1 MIKQFFDEQSSS
13 FTYLVTS
20 EEQKAF
26 LVDPV
31 LDNNKI
37 YQDFISQH
45 SLRLSFILET
55 HTHADHVT
63 GSGTLNDIYGCKIY
77 CGLSSNSKNIET
89 VSDGQEIFL
98 DNLSIKALY
107 TPGHTDDSF
116 SYLLKYY
123 QDCYLFTGDTLL
135 INGCGRTDF
144 QNGDSGQLYD
154 SINQKLFSLGE
165 NTIVLP
171 GHDYNGLTRTTI
183 GDQKRTNPR
192 LANKSKDEFIHIMNN
207 LNLPTPKLMD
217 VAVPLNLNLG
227 KSNA

>member
-31 LDNNKI
+31 LDNNKT

-45 SLRLSFILET
+45 SLTLSFILET

-63 GSGTLNDIYGCKIY
+63 GSGTLNDLYGCKIY
-77 CGLSSNSKNIET
+77 CGLSSNSKDIET
-89 VSDGQEIFL
+89 VSEGQEILL

-116 SYLLKYY
+116 SYLLRYY

>member
-13 FTYLVTS
+13 FTYLVAS

-31 LDNNKI
+31 LDNNKT

-45 SLRLSFILET
+45 SLTLSFILET

-63 GSGTLNDIYGCKIY
+63 GSGTLNDLYGCKIY

-89 VSDGQEIFL
+89 VSDGQEILL

-116 SYLLKYY
+116 SYLLRYY

>member
-31 LDNNKI
+31 LDNNKT

-45 SLRLSFILET
+45 SLTLSFILET

-63 GSGTLNDIYGCKIY
+63 GSGTLNDLYGCKIY

-89 VSDGQEIFL
+89 VSDGQEILL

-116 SYLLKYY
+116 SYLLRYY

-227 KSNA
+227 KSDA

>member
-13 FTYLVTS
+13 FAYLVTS

-37 YQDFISQH
+37 
-45 SLRLSFILET
+45 
-55 HTHADHVT
+55 
-63 GSGTLNDIYGCKIY
+63 
-77 CGLSSNSKNIET
+77 
-89 VSDGQEIFL
+89 
-98 DNLSIKALY
+98 
-107 TPGHTDDSF
+107 
-116 SYLLKYY
+116 Y

-154 SINQKLFSLGE
+154 SISQKLFSLGE

-217 VAVPLNLNLG
+217 LAVPLNLNLG
-227 KSNA
+227 KSNV

>member
-1 MIKQFFDEQSSS
+1 MIKQFYDEQSSS
-13 FTYLVTS
+13 FTYLVRS
-20 EEQKAF
+20 QEQKAF

-31 LDNNKI
+31 LNNNKL
-37 YQDFISQH
+37 YQNFISQH
-45 SLRLSFILET
+45 SLKLSFILET

-63 GSGTLNDIYGCKIY
+63 GSGTLNDIYGCKTY
-77 CGLSSNSKNIET
+77 CGLSLNNKNIEM
-89 VSDGQEIFL
+89 VGDGQKISL

-116 SYLLKYY
+116 SYLLKCSEDY
-123 QDCYLFTGDTLL
+123 YLFSGDTLL

-144 QNGDSGQLYD
+144 QNGDAGQLYD
-154 SINQKLFSLGE
+154 SINQKLFSLDE
-165 NTIVLP
+165 NTIVMP

-227 KSNA
+227 KNNA

>member
-1 MIKQFFDEQSSS
+1 MIKQFYDEQSSS

-31 LDNNKI
+31 LNNNRI
-37 YQDFISQH
+37 YQNFISQH
-45 SLRLSFILET
+45 SLKLSFILET

-63 GSGTLNDIYGCKIY
+63 GSGTLNDIYGCKTY
-77 CGLSSNSKNIET
+77 CGLSLNSKNIEM
-89 VSDGQEIFL
+89 VGDGQEIFL

-116 SYLLKYY
+116 SYLLKCSEDY
-123 QDCYLFTGDTLL
+123 YLFSGDTLL
-135 INGCGRTDF
+135 IKGCGRTDF
-144 QNGDSGQLYD
+144 QNGDAGQLYD
-154 SINQKLFSLGE
+154 SINQKLFSLDE
-165 NTIVLP
+165 NTIVMP

-227 KSNA
+227 KNNA

>member
-20 EEQKAF
+20 QEQKAF

-45 SLRLSFILET
+45 SLTLSFILET

-89 VSDGQEIFL
+89 VICIT
-98 DNLSIKALY
+98 IKVN
-107 TPGHTDDSF
+107 
-116 SYLLKYY
+116 SYDAKMFISCLIY
-123 QDCYLFTGDTLL
+123 Q
-135 INGCGRTDF
+135 N
-144 QNGDSGQLYD
+144 
-154 SINQKLFSLGE
+154 
-165 NTIVLP
+165 
-171 GHDYNGLTRTTI
+171 DYNSEVL
-183 GDQKRTNPR
+183 
-192 LANKSKDEFIHIMNN
+192 KSF
-207 LNLPTPKLMD
+207 
-217 VAVPLNLNLG
+217 
-227 KSNA
+227 

>member
-89 VSDGQEIFL
+89 VSDGQEILL
-98 DNLSIKALY
+98 DNLFIKALY

>member
-37 YQDFISQH
+37 YQNFISQH
-45 SLRLSFILET
+45 PLTLSFILET

-77 CGLSSNSKNIET
+77 CGLSLNSKNFET
-89 VSDGQEIFL
+89 VSDGQEILL
-98 DNLSIKALY
+98 DNLSIKALH

-116 SYLLKYY
+116 SYLLRYY

-217 VAVPLNLNLG
+217 LAVPLNLNLG
-227 KSNA
+227 KSNV

>member
-89 VSDGQEIFL
+89 VSDGQEILL

>member
-31 LDNNKI
+31 LDNNKT

-45 SLRLSFILET
+45 SLTLSFILET

-63 GSGTLNDIYGCKIY
+63 GSGTLNDLYGCKIY

-89 VSDGQEIFL
+89 VSDGQEILL

-116 SYLLKYY
+116 SYLLRYY

>member
-13 FTYLVTS
+13 FTYLVAS

-63 GSGTLNDIYGCKIY
+63 GSGTLHDIYGCKIY

-89 VSDGQEIFL
+89 VSDGQEILL
-98 DNLSIKALY
+98 DNLFIKALY

>member
-1 MIKQFFDEQSSS
+1 MIKQFYDEQSSS
-13 FTYLVTS
+13 FTYLVRS
-20 EEQKAF
+20 QEQKAF

-31 LDNNKI
+31 LNNNKL
-37 YQDFISQH
+37 YQNFISKH
-45 SLRLSFILET
+45 SLKLSFILET

-63 GSGTLNDIYGCKIY
+63 GSGTLNDIYGCKTY
-77 CGLSSNSKNIET
+77 CGLSSNSKNIEM
-89 VSDGQEIFL
+89 VGDGQEIFL

-116 SYLLKYY
+116 SYLLKRSEDY
-123 QDCYLFTGDTLL
+123 YLFSGDTLL

-144 QNGDSGQLYD
+144 QNGDAGQLYD

-165 NTIVLP
+165 NTIVMP

-227 KSNA
+227 KNNA

>member
-45 SLRLSFILET
+45 SLTLSFILET

-77 CGLSSNSKNIET
+77 CGLSSNSKNFET
-89 VSDGQEIFL
+89 VSDDQEILL

-116 SYLLKYY
+116 SYLLRYY

-165 NTIVLP
+165 NTAVLP

-217 VAVPLNLNLG
+217 LAVPLNLNLG
-227 KSNA
+227 KSNV

>member
-63 GSGTLNDIYGCKIY
+63 GSGTLHDIYGCKIY

-89 VSDGQEIFL
+89 VSDGQEMFL

>member
-89 VSDGQEIFL
+89 VSDGQEMFL

>member
-13 FTYLVTS
+13 FTYLVAS

-89 VSDGQEIFL
+89 VSDGQEILL
-98 DNLSIKALY
+98 DNLFIKALY

>member
-13 FTYLVTS
+13 FTYLVAS

-63 GSGTLNDIYGCKIY
+63 GSGTLHDIYGCKIY

-89 VSDGQEIFL
+89 VSDGQEILL
-98 DNLSIKALY
+98 DNLFIKALY

-116 SYLLKYY
+116 SYLLKYF

>member
-89 VSDGQEIFL
+89 VSDGQEMLL

>member
-1 MIKQFFDEQSSS
+1 MIKQFYDEQSSS
-13 FTYLVTS
+13 FTYLVRS
-20 EEQKAF
+20 QEQKAF

-31 LDNNKI
+31 LNNNKL
-37 YQDFISQH
+37 YQNFISQH
-45 SLRLSFILET
+45 SLKLSFILET
-55 HTHADHVT
+55 HTHTDHVT
-63 GSGTLNDIYGCKIY
+63 GSGTLNDIYGCSTY
-77 CGLSSNSKNIET
+77 CGLSSNSKNIEM
-89 VSDGQEIFL
+89 VGDGQEIFL
-98 DNLSIKALY
+98 DNQSSKDLY

-116 SYLLKYY
+116 SYLLKYF

-154 SINQKLFSLGE
+154 SINHKLFSLCE

-192 LANKSKDEFIHIMNN
+192 LANKAKDEFIHIMNN

-217 VAVPLNLNLG
+217 AAAPLNLNLG
-227 KSNA
+227 KNNA

>member
-89 VSDGQEIFL
+89 VSDGQEILL
-98 DNLSIKALY
+98 DNLFIKALY

-116 SYLLKYY
+116 SYLLKYF

>member
-89 VSDGQEIFL
+89 VSDGQEMFL

-116 SYLLKYY
+116 SYLLKYF

>member
-20 EEQKAF
+20 EEKKAF

-31 LDNNKI
+31 LNNNRI

-45 SLRLSFILET
+45 SLKLSFILET

-63 GSGTLNDIYGCKIY
+63 GSGTLNDIYGCKTY
-77 CGLSSNSKNIET
+77 CGLNLNNKNIEM
-89 VSDGQEIFL
+89 VGDGQKISL

-116 SYLLKYY
+116 SYLLKCSEDY
-123 QDCYLFTGDTLL
+123 YLFSGDTLL

-144 QNGDSGQLYD
+144 QNGDAGQLYD

-165 NTIVLP
+165 NTIVMP

-227 KSNA
+227 KK

>member
-13 FTYLVTS
+13 FTYLVAS

-89 VSDGQEIFL
+89 VSDGQEILL

>member
-1 MIKQFFDEQSSS
+1 M
-13 FTYLVTS
+13 
-20 EEQKAF
+20 
-26 LVDPV
+26 VDPV

-63 GSGTLNDIYGCKIY
+63 GSGTLHDIYGCKIY

-89 VSDGQEIFL
+89 VSDGQEILL
-98 DNLSIKALY
+98 DNLFIKALY

-135 INGCGRTDF
+135 INGCGRT
-144 QNGDSGQLYD
+144 
-154 SINQKLFSLGE
+154 
-165 NTIVLP
+165 
-171 GHDYNGLTRTTI
+171 
-183 GDQKRTNPR
+183 
-192 LANKSKDEFIHIMNN
+192 ANKSLVSRVIASICRSNLTKRSDDEIDIC
-207 LNLPTPKLMD
+207 
-217 VAVPLNLNLG
+217 
-227 KSNA
+227 SNSSNECT